1 MRLWEK
7 ELQKLGRILHAI
19 GDKTSGQHRSN
30 KISRSQ
36 ATQLAQVA
44 RTLNRL
50 RQLLS
55 QEYVRRAI
63 LPELSIHEELP
74 LVAIDR
80 LMKAV
85 DRAVQDRSAGDKKLA
100 GSQLV
105 KNFNDRSPFE
115 WLVGERLPQVFERH
129 FKRPA
134 GLSRNSSDCSGRGLR
149 WKPRSLSFDTN
160 STCYGANPHSDWPSA
175 TLTAWFLRGSI
186 VWLLEYWTH

>member
-134 GLSRNSSDCSGRGLR
+134 GLSRTKGKLGGPYIRFVRQVLIELDITKNGRPFTDEAIGKALTKAR
-149 WKPRSLSFDTN
+149 AGPEPRQNPRSRP
-160 STCYGANPHSDWPSA
+160 A
-175 TLTAWFLRGSI
+175 
-186 VWLLEYWTH
+186 